1 MQKLVG
7 ETLGKRERERE
18 TTVDDREGGAVAVRA
33 K

>member
-7 ETLGKRERERE
+7 ETLGKREREE